1 MKSPALHCVSSLTF
15 LVELV
20 VQVTEPPI
28 SCVTEVR
35 LVSRTVQLV
44 TLTFWTQIF
53 LGNMCAKRI
62 EMYE

>member
-1 MKSPALHCVSSLTF
+1 MKSPALHCVSSVTF
-15 LVELV
+15 LLELV

-62 EMYE
+62 GIYE